1 MSAPNTLH
9 PESSFAL
16 RKFEENGARLPT
28 RPGLPFYQNW
38 QSQISSSYRQVRM
51 LWKGMTQ
58 SKADLRACSNCGIVF
73 TANSK
78 RGAFGKC
85 PNCVSSAIEA
95 IKDL

>member
-1 MSAPNTLH
+1 M
-9 PESSFAL
+9 
-16 RKFEENGARLPT
+16 
-28 RPGLPFYQNW
+28 
-38 QSQISSSYRQVRM
+38 VR
-51 LWKGMTQ
+51 KGMTQ